1 MPCATATAHAFLRV
15 TGDRPSRSY
24 PLQVGDD
31 DQLLILLVTTWAL
44 ATGRIPPNRP
54 ADQLTPE
61 ELITFWADEH
71 TAGKAPAS
79 PQE

>member
-1 MPCATATAHAFLRV
+1 MPCATASAHAFLRV
-15 TGDRPSRSY
+15 SGNRPCRPVS
-24 PLQVGDD
+24 LQVNDD

-54 ADQLTPE
+54 ADQLTRE
-61 ELITFWADEH
+61 ELIELWADEH
-71 TAGKAPAS
+71 TAGTTPAP